1 MKRARCSISRQKWRR
16 LLLLGI
22 LCLAATPAV
31 RAAGDESIDSGTLPD
46 AVPLES
52 GQTDVELKAGF
63 VVDRTATNFG
73 AAFFRYFSE
82 AWRDQSGTEDVDVSV
97 VERPSARYGS
107 LIYVEHG
114 NRQVVRVFLYAGR
127 SATIKPAAEEAARYV
142 ANQVVENAL
151 ATLIMS
157 DPDLDKDELK

>member
-1 MKRARCSISRQKWRR
+1 MKQPHRSSLRQARWRLR
-16 LLLLGI
+16 LLCI
-22 LCLAATPAV
+22 VCLAGAQSVWAV
-31 RAAGDESIDSGTLPD
+31 GDEFIDAGTLSE

-52 GQTDVELKAGF
+52 GQTDVEQKTGF

-73 AAFFRYFSE
+73 AEFFRYFSE
-82 AWRDQSGTEDVDVSV
+82 AWRDQSGTEDVDVTV

-127 SATIKPAAEEAARYV
+127 GATIKPSAVEAARYV
-142 ANQVVENAL
+142 AKQVVEDAL

-157 DPDLDKDELK
+157 DPDLGKDELK